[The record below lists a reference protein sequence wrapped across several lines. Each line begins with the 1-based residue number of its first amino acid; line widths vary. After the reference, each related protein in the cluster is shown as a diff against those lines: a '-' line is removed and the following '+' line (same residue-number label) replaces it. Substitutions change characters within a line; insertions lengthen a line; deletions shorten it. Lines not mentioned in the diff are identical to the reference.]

1 MKKYFG
7 IILSCIIC
15 VLLLVPVSATTWI
28 TSELTNELDSS
39 PDWVDDATVVEFED
53 SYVDGVTNAKS
64 GNQPGFDYVFL
75 KDSGLGDY
83 TVEFTVDKDGVYNI
97 GFKLMAW
104 SKSVPRSTNVKV
116 DDAEWVYVSYD
127 YNDDDQYSDHYWT
140 GLSAELTKGIHTF
153 TLSLAPDF
161 DDSTVKSLYFDN
173 FFYAYAGEA
182 GSAAPT
188 AAASASPSSG
198 FDTYQMYPD
207 ERAQGE
213 ELVFATGGQEW
224 ASGYDAKGGIGVDL
238 FNFAD
243 GGAAYCPKN
252 DTCVW
257 YDFEVKEK
265 TDVTFIIDYIAR
277 DGGANRGVD
286 YAVDGANGAN
296 RVFIDLVES
305 SDHQWVVGTFTV
317 EAGKHS
323 FYVYAPSGMDDS
335 TLKSCDVY
343 GVELY
348 GNPAAEAAAETVIE
362 PETEPAPE
370 IIVEPAP
377 APETEP
383 ETEPEVVSEP
393 APAPEAEPV
402 RTAETAPQTFDAALI
417 SAAAAVL
424 SLAGFSL
431 TKKR

>member
-7 IILSCIIC
+7 FILSCLIC
-15 VLLLVPVSATTWI
+15 VLLLVPASAASWI
-28 TSELTNELDSS
+28 TSELTNELDSC
-39 PDWVDDATVVEFED
+39 PDWVNDATVVEFED
-53 SYVDGVTNAKS
+53 SFTEGATNALM
-64 GNQPGFDYVFL
+64 GDQMGFGYVFL
-75 KDSGLGDY
+75 KDNGLGDY

-116 DDAEWVYVSYD
+116 DDADWVYVMYD
-127 YNDDDQYSDHYWT
+127 YNDEDQYSDHYWT
-140 GLSAELTKGIHTF
+140 GLSAELTKGKHTF
-153 TLSLAPDF
+153 TLSLASDF
-161 DDSTVKSLYFDN
+161 DNTNVKSLYFDN

-182 GSAAPT
+182 GSTSAAP
-188 AAASASPSSG
+188 ASDAEY
-198 FDTYQMYPD
+198 DTYQAYPD
-207 ERAQGE
+207 DRALGD

-243 GGAAYCPKN
+243 GGSAYCPKN

-296 RVFIDLVES
+296 RVFIDLIES
-305 SDHQWVVGTFTV
+305 SEHQWVVGTFTV

-323 FYVYAPSGMDDS
+323 FYVYAPTGMDDT

-348 GNPAAEAAAETVIE
+348 GNPAAEVPAAEASAEVVPEPASE
-362 PETEPAPE
+362 PETVSEPA
-370 IIVEPAP
+370 A
-377 APETEP
+377 EP
-383 ETEPEVVSEP
+383 ETEPEVVVEPITVPVSEP
-393 APAPEAEPV
+393 AEIAEK
-402 RTAETAPQTFDAALI
+402 APQTFDAALI

-424 SLAGFSL
+424 SLAGFTL
-431 TKKR
+431 TKKK

>member
-1 MKKYFG
+1 MKKYLG
-7 IILSCIIC
+7 VILSCLIC
-15 VLLLVPVSATTWI
+15 VLLLVPASATSWI
-28 TSELTNELDSS
+28 TSELTNELDSC
-39 PDWVDDATVVEFED
+39 PDWVNNATVVEFED
-53 SYVDGVTNAKS
+53 SFKEGATNALM
-64 GNQPGFDYVFL
+64 GGQMDFGYVFL
-75 KDSGLGDY
+75 KDNGLGDY

-104 SKSVPRSTNVKV
+104 CKSVPRSTNVKV
-116 DDAEWVYVSYD
+116 DDADWVYVMYD
-127 YNDDDQYSDHYWT
+127 YNDEDQYSDHYWT
-140 GLSAELTKGIHTF
+140 GLSAELTKGKHTF
-153 TLSLAPDF
+153 TLSLASDF
-161 DDSTVKSLYFDN
+161 DNTNVKSLYFDN

-182 GSAAPT
+182 GSASAALAAP
-188 AAASASPSSG
+188 ASDAEY
-198 FDTYQMYPD
+198 DTYQAYPD
-207 ERAQGE
+207 DRAQGD

-243 GGAAYCPKN
+243 GGNAYCPKN

-305 SDHQWVVGTFTV
+305 SEHQWVVGTFTV

-323 FYVYAPSGMDDS
+323 FYVYAPSGMDDT

-343 GVELY
+343 GIELY
-348 GNPAAEAAAETVIE
+348 GNPAAVVVTEEPVTEVPEPASEPETVSEPAAE
-362 PETEPAPE
+362 PETEAE
-370 IIVEPAP
+370 IVVEPITVP
-377 APETEP
+377 
-383 ETEPEVVSEP
+383 VSEP
-393 APAPEAEPV
+393 AE
-402 RTAETAPQTFDAALI
+402 TAERAPQTFDAALM

-424 SLAGFSL
+424 SLAGFTLS
-431 TKKR
+431 KKK

>member
-7 IILSCIIC
+7 IIIAIGLCA
-15 VLLLVPVSATTWI
+15 LLLVPVSATTW
-28 TSELTNELDSS
+28 LTNELTSELDNC
-39 PDWVDDATVVEFED
+39 PDWVNDATVVEFED
-53 SYVDGVTNAKS
+53 SYVEGATNAKS
-64 GNQPGFDYVFL
+64 GDQAGFNYVYL

-104 SKSVPRSTNVKV
+104 SKSVLRTTNVKV
-116 DDAEWVYVSYD
+116 DDAEWVYVAYD
-127 YNDDDQYSDHYWT
+127 YNDEDQFSDHYWT
-140 GLSAELTKGIHTF
+140 GLSAELTKGTHTF
-153 TLSLAPDF
+153 TLSLASDF
-161 DDSTVKSLYFDN
+161 DDSNVKSLYFDN

-182 GSAAPT
+182 GNSASSAGAETT
-188 AAASASPSSG
+188 AAAASD
-198 FDTYQMYPD
+198 FDTYQNYPED
-207 ERAQGE
+207 RAQGT

-238 FNFAD
+238 YNLSE

-257 YDFEVKEK
+257 YDFEVGEK

-277 DGGANRGVD
+277 EGSNRGID

-305 SDHQWVVGTFTV
+305 SEHQWVVGTFTI

-348 GNPAAEAAAETVIE
+348 GNPAAAA
-362 PETEPAPE
+362 
-370 IIVEPAP
+370 
-377 APETEP
+377 ETEP
-383 ETEPEVVSEP
+383 ETIAEPEVVEES

-402 RTAETAPQTFDAALI
+402 VVEEVTEPATVAAEPVTAPQTFDAGVI
-417 SAAAAVL
+417 SAVAALL

-431 TKKR
+431 SKKR